1 MPTPLT
7 PTLTLKELESIPQF
21 DGLEAKRRA
30 LENCYDRA
38 LGDDEPIDLGTLMEE
53 TEWGLEETYDVL
65 VHLEEWDTLDELRR
79 RAQAR
84 NPTRHIPSTAEEHGP
99 AYVMWLYCEHPDLRT
114 TQSGVRT
121 QTSWDT
127 VGRHALTEERAQW
140 RDIAELFTKY
150 GIHHLFGWP

>member
-1 MPTPLT
+1 MPLT

-21 DGLEAKRRA
+21 DGLEAKRLA
-30 LENCYDRA
+30 LANCYDRE

-79 RAQAR
+79 RAQVR
-84 NPTRHIPSTAEEHGP
+84 NPTKHIPSTAEEHGP
-99 AYVMWLYCEHPDLRT
+99 SYAMWLYTHG
-114 TQSGVRT
+114 QS
-121 QTSWDT
+121 
-127 VGRHALTEERAQW
+127 LTEERAQW

-150 GIHHLFGWP
+150 GVTVRVTA